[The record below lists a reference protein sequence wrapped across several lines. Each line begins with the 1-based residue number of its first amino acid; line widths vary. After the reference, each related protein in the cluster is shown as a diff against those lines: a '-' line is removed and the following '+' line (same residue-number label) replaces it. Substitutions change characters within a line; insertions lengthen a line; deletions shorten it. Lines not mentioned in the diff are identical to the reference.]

1 MIEHTESQVG
11 VGRRRHR
18 RAGRTV
24 ALGVVG
30 IAALALVGT
39 ACGGKKSSSSEST
52 TTTEVVSSSTTRA
65 STSTTAAS
73 GGTSGATTV
82 SAPSGI
88 LPWDATVGNL
98 LGNTEGNIGKRY
110 SFVCP
115 AGGQIGA
122 TVWGIG
128 PYTDDSAVCPAA
140 VHAGLITTAK
150 GGTVTFVVENGS
162 ASYAASTANG
172 VTTND
177 YDSWPRQFSFVK

>member
-1 MIEHTESQVG
+1 MDTNGTGAVRS
-11 VGRRRHR
+11 
-18 RAGRTV
+18 RARIRLV
-24 ALGVVG
+24 AAAV
-30 IAALALVGT
+30 IAVSGLALLGS
-39 ACGGKKSSSSEST
+39 ACGGKKSSSGT
-52 TTTEVVSSSTTRA
+52 TTTTSVESSSTTRA
-65 STSTTAAS
+65 STSSTASSGGSSGSATTA
-73 GGTSGATTV
+73 T
-82 SAPSGI
+82 APTAI
-88 LPWDATVGNL
+88 APWDATVGNV

-122 TVWGIG
+122 TVWGVG
-128 PYTDDSAVCPAA
+128 PYTDDSAICPAA
-140 VHAGLITTAK
+140 VHAGLITTGK